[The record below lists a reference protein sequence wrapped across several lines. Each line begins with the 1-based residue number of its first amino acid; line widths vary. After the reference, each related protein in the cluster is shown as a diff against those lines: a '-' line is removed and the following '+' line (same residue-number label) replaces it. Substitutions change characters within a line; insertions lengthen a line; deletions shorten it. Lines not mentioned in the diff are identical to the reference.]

1 MRIGIVVGEASGD
14 ILGSGLMKALQARYP
29 DATFEGIGGE
39 RMLAQGFNSF
49 FAQERLA
56 VMGILEPLKRLFE
69 LLRIRRTLIEHFIAN
84 PPDVFIGIDS
94 PDFNLT
100 IEEKLRA
107 AGIATVHYVS
117 PSVWAWRQKRI
128 VKIGRSVD
136 LMLTLLPFEAKFYE
150 QHNIPVCFVGHPLAD
165 ELPLEV
171 DVQGSRQ
178 KLGITDDRGNDPLV
192 AITNPL
198 AVAKKPLASGNSPLV
213 ALMPG
218 SRGGEVK
225 LLGPEFWQTAQ
236 WCLNQRPDL
245 RFIVPAANPQRRQQI
260 DEQLRA
266 HPQLP
271 IQVVDGQSHD
281 VMAAADAVVMASG
294 TTTLEAMLLKK
305 PMVVA
310 YKMAWLSFAI
320 ISRLVKSKFFSL
332 PNLLADKPL
341 VPEILQKQ
349 VTPEVLGGEL
359 LKYFDQPEKSMALR
373 QTFYDMHV
381 SLKRDAS
388 NRAADAIVD
397 LIESRRT

>member
-1 MRIGIVVGEASGD
+1 
-14 ILGSGLMKALQARYP
+14 MKALKARYP
-29 DATFEGIGGE
+29 DAVFEGIGGE
-39 RMLAQGFNSF
+39 RMLAQGFHSF
-49 FAQERLA
+49 FPQERLA
-56 VMGILEPLKRLFE
+56 VMGIIEPLKRLFE

-150 QHNIPVCFVGHPLAD
+150 QHSIPVCFVGHPLAD

-171 DVQGSRQ
+171 DVIGARE
-178 KLGITDDRGNDPLV
+178 KLGIDLNT
-192 AITNPL
+192 
-198 AVAKKPLASGNSPLV
+198 PLV

-225 LLGPEFWQTAQ
+225 LLGPEFWKTAQ
-236 WCLNQRPDL
+236 WCLQRQPDL
-245 RFIVPAANPQRRQQI
+245 KFIVPAANAQRRQQI
-260 DEQLRA
+260 DEQLA
-266 HPQLP
+266 LHPQLP
-271 IQVVDGQSHD
+271 IQVVDGQSHE
-281 VMAAADAVVMASG
+281 VMAAADAVMMASG

-332 PNLLADKPL
+332 PNLLADKSL

-349 VTPEVLGGEL
+349 VTPEVLGNEL
-359 LKYFDQPEKSMALR
+359 LSYFEQPQKARGLR
-373 QTFYDMHV
+373 QTFYNMHV

-388 NRAADAIVD
+388 DRAADAIAN
-397 LIESRRT
+397 LIESRRS